1 MSNIYQKKITRCKTW
16 KIKKQ
21 NKRRKTQAQV
31 FQGEHIDNSEVKIF
45 KEIMADKFSYI
56 ETWLIK

>member
-1 MSNIYQKKITRCKTW
+1 MYQKKIAKCKTW

-21 NKRRKTQAQV
+21 NKRRKTQV
-31 FQGEHIDNSEVKIF
+31 FQGEHIDNGEVKIF

-56 ETWLIK
+56 ETGLIK